1 MKKEEALERWKLFAH
16 TFTLWPFEDPVT
28 DVTRWQHFAGL
39 GAMSFRRLSVLNIP
53 CMVLF
58 LAQLG
63 FMVPGVKEWKWNG
76 SIQY

>member
-1 MKKEEALERWKLFAH
+1 MAE
-16 TFTLWPFEDPVT
+16 WPFEDPVT